1 MWVRGTWGVFW
12 RSAHV
17 PAIPFMWLH
26 RVQALGS
33 TAHASPLHAGIKLL
47 RVHVLFP
54 MGSREFLCPNMGI
67 VTSMWSH
74 GRYDWFWLVKT
85 KCAALW
91 LATTTLSLMYYLHE
105 LCSAS
110 NLRAIEKRWKT
121 SVQVDSQ
128 SHISHYHELMML
140 CLACQLIPNRLIS
153 SQFMRNRIPCQRD
166 AGTRLAM
173 ALRKRRFSECSK
185 GNSLRLQ
192 SVVCSLHA
200 GKLYIESTKNEFVYS
215 LWVIKW
221 LYRECQLSLRLRLRN

>member
-1 MWVRGTWGVFW
+1 MCFSLTFGDERGLGLILSVGACAVGLCRNSLMWMRGTWGVFW

-17 PAIPFMWLH
+17 PAIPFTWLR

-140 CLACQLIPNRLIS
+140 CLACQLLFLTGYYFTIY
-153 SQFMRNRIPCQRD
+153 
-166 AGTRLAM
+166 A
-173 ALRKRRFSECSK
+173 K
-185 GNSLRLQ
+185 
-192 SVVCSLHA
+192 
-200 GKLYIESTKNEFVYS
+200 
-215 LWVIKW
+215 
-221 LYRECQLSLRLRLRN
+221 